1 MKISESMQK
10 LVELEKPYN
19 NIKVLEVDIV
29 KSKEEFP
36 FDF

>member
-1 MKISESMQK
+1 MKISESMLK

-19 NIKVLEVDIV
+19 NIKVQEVDIA